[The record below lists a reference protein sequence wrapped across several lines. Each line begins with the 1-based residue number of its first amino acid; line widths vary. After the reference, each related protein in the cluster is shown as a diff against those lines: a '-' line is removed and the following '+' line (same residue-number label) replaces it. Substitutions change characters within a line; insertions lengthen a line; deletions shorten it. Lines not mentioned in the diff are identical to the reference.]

1 MIYITYMMRCKSLR
15 SSALDGGHGHERMET
30 QSLHLAQGTTRHP
43 PRARVTATA
52 KLFQR
57 EVKKRTVHCAGRFP
71 LSTTREKFSMSS
83 IVSLPQHG
91 RVSSSQWTALGLC
104 SGWPWVHRGPM
115 FQSIRASR

>member
-1 MIYITYMMRCKSLR
+1 MIYVTYMMRCKSLR

-57 EVKKRTVHCAGRFP
+57 EDVNLSFRFARRP
-71 LSTTREKFSMSS
+71 T
-83 IVSLPQHG
+83 
-91 RVSSSQWTALGLC
+91 
-104 SGWPWVHRGPM
+104 
-115 FQSIRASR
+115 SRRRRSP